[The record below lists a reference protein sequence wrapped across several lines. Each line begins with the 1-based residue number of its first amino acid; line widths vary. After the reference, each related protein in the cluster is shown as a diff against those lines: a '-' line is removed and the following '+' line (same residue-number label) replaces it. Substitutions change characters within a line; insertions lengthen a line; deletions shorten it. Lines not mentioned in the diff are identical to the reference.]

1 MRRRS
6 RLIAIVSTI
15 AMVVALVPLLAM
27 PAAAVSQPE
36 PVATGLDAP
45 WKLAEGPDGA
55 MYVAE
60 GGIGGTDCQMV
71 TGPDG
76 QEVEAC
82 TGASGAVTA
91 IDADGQAR
99 VATGLPSVA
108 LGMEFLGPQGIAF
121 DSLGRLHVVTGLG
134 GDLAGRDAFGLDS
147 LGSLIRIS
155 STGDATVVADLV
167 AFEEA
172 EDPDAGLPGTTG
184 PDSNPYGLAFDGTD
198 ALVAD
203 AGGNSLIRVTA
214 NGTMT
219 LEALFPPTFV
229 DPPPFIPAPGQIPMQ
244 AVPTSV
250 EVDGDRI
257 LVSQLTGFP
266 FPLGGADIFAIED
279 VVVDGQSVTS
289 VTTALD
295 GFTNVIDMAIADDG
309 TIYVLEF
316 AATSLL
322 DPAGPQA
329 ALVQVRTDG
338 TRKVLLYGAEL
349 PVPGGVAVGSD
360 GMVYVSVCTLC
371 GPGQGMVWKVDPS
384 VASDAATAAA
394 CDPDAVPGSGFADIA
409 SSTHRDAIHCAAWW
423 GIVNGLSATAYGPAD
438 AITRG
443 QVAAMIARTLVAAGF
458 DIGGEADAF
467 ADDDGSVYEGDIN
480 ALAAIGVITGRADGT
495 VDAEANVSRA
505 EVASLLARTYAA
517 ATGDDLAAGT
527 DAFTDDDGSGHES
540 DIDAVA
546 AAGWVNGIG
555 GGLFDPNGAA
565 TRAQFASMITRMRST
580 LVEDGVVAPPA

>member
-1 MRRRS
+1 MKRRKRFAA
-6 RLIAIVSTI
+6 IATTC
-15 AMVVALVPLLAM
+15 AMVASLVPLFAM
-27 PAAAVSQPE
+27 PAAAVSAPE

-45 WKLAEGPDGA
+45 WKLTEGPDGA

-60 GGIGGTDCQMV
+60 GGVGGPTCATV
-71 TGPDG
+71 VGPEGD
-76 QEVEAC
+76 EVEAC
-82 TGASGAVTA
+82 TGSTGAVTA
-91 IDADGQAR
+91 IDADGQTR
-99 VATGLPSVA
+99 VATGLPS
-108 LGMEFLGPQGIAF
+108 LSIGGMETFGPTGIAF

-134 GDLAGRDAFGLDS
+134 NDVAGRAEIGEER
-147 LGSLIRIS
+147 LGTLLRIAS
-155 STGDATVVADLV
+155 NGDATVVADLA

-172 EDPDAGLPGTTG
+172 NDPDGGLPGVAG
-184 PDSNPYGLAFDGTD
+184 PDSNPYGLTFDGTD

-203 AGGNSLIRVTA
+203 AGGNSLVRVTA
-214 NGTMT
+214 NGSTS

-250 EVDGDRI
+250 EVNDGAI

-266 FPLGGADIFAIED
+266 FPVGAANIFD
-279 VVVDGQSVTS
+279 VSSGSPIP
-289 VTTALD
+289 ALT

-360 GMVYVSVCTLC
+360 GMVYLSVCTLC

-384 VASDAATAAA
+384 VASDPATAVA
-394 CDPDAVPGSGFADIA
+394 CDPDEVPGSGFADIA

-423 GIVNGLSATAYGPAD
+423 GIVNGLSADTYGPSQS
-438 AITRG
+438 ITRG
-443 QVAAMIARTLVAAGF
+443 QVASMIARALSALGF
-458 DIGGEADAF
+458 DAVGGDDAF
-467 ADDDGSVYEGDIN
+467 SDDDGSVHEADIN
-480 ALAAIGVITGRADGT
+480 ALAAIDVILGRADGT
-495 VDAEANVSRA
+495 VDADGSVTRA
-505 EVASLLARTYAA
+505 EVATLLARTYAA
-517 ATGDDLAAGT
+517 ATGSPLVPGGN
-527 DAFTDDDGSGHES
+527 AFTDDDGSVHEA
-540 DIDAVA
+540 DINAVA
-546 AAGWVNGIG
+546 NAGWVNGIG
-555 GGLFDPNGAA
+555 GGLYDPFGAA
-565 TRAQFASMITRMRST
+565 TRAQCASMVTRMLST
-580 LVEDGVVAPPA
+580 VLGETSG

>member
-1 MRRRS
+1 MRHRRNRWS
-6 RLIAIVSTI
+6 AVVATM
-15 AMVVALVPLLAM
+15 AMVVALVPVFAV
-27 PAAAVSQPE
+27 PAAAVSGPE

-45 WKLAEGPDGA
+45 WKLAEGPDGT

-60 GGIGGTDCQMV
+60 GGVGGDVCTMV
-71 TGPDG
+71 VGPDG
-76 QEVEAC
+76 DEVEAC
-82 TGASGAVTA
+82 AGASGAVTA
-91 IDADGQAR
+91 FDADGQSR
-99 VATGLPSVA
+99 VATGLPSVQ
-108 LGMEFLGPQGIAF
+108 LGTEPIGPQGIAF

-134 GDLAGRDAFGLDS
+134 GDAAARAGYEQDA

-155 STGDATVVADLV
+155 SSGEATVVADLV
-167 AFEEA
+167 EWEEA
-172 EDPDAGLPGTTG
+172 NDPDAGLPGVTG

-203 AGGNSLIRVTA
+203 AGGNSLVRVTA
-214 NGTMT
+214 NGSAS

-229 DPPPFIPAPGQIPMQ
+229 EPPPFIPAPGQIPMQ
-244 AVPTSV
+244 AVPTTV
-250 EVDGDRI
+250 EVTAGQI
-257 LVSQLTGFP
+257 LVGQLTGFP
-266 FPLGGADIFAIED
+266 FPVGGASIYD
-279 VVVDGQSVTS
+279 VSSGTP
-289 VTTALD
+289 TAALT

-316 AATSLL
+316 ASTSLL

-467 ADDDGSVYEGDIN
+467 SDDDGSVHEGDIN
-480 ALAAIGVITGRADGT
+480 ALAAIGIITGRADGT
-495 VDAEANVSRA
+495 VDADANVSRA

-517 ATGDDLAAGT
+517 ATGDELAAGT
-527 DAFTDDDGSGHES
+527 DAFTDDDGSGHEA

-565 TRAQFASMITRMRST
+565 TRAQFASMITRMLST
-580 LVEDGVVAPPA
+580 LVDDGVVAPPA